1 MEQDTPE
8 PGNRPVLQR
17 TTPVSHPE
25 VESPTSA
32 EIREEERSQEAF
44 QMLKDKSKVA
54 QKLIEG
60 ELQEDFVYQEWNLVR
75 ARGPEFWIDLIAR
88 RSSDQGELHL
98 IWSVN
103 AETGVVT
110 PMSQAARDL
119 DAELSTEP

>member
-1 MEQDTPE
+1 MEQSTPE
-8 PGNRPVLQR
+8 PGNKPVLQR
-17 TTPVSHPE
+17 TTPASNPD
-25 VESPTSA
+25 VESPTS
-32 EIREEERSQEAF
+32 EEVQEEERSQEAF
-44 QMLKDKSKVA
+44 EMLKDKSVVA

-60 ELQEDFVYQEWNLVR
+60 ELQEDLNYQEWKMVR
-75 ARGPEFWIDLIAR
+75 AREPEFWIDLIAQ

-119 DAELSTEP
+119 DAELSTQR